1 MFPFKQNPIRTGLQ
15 LNSEDNAPIQ
25 WPINQ
30 AAYQN
35 LSNDQ
40 VDWAALAQQWIYMKE
55 SYPEDNSIPLAP
67 PPPNISSLRDFDGN
81 FSLVDY
87 NICCLIG

>member
-1 MFPFKQNPIRTGLQ
+1 MFPFKHNPIRNGLPMP
-15 LNSEDNAPIQ
+15 NDDNPPIQ
-25 WPINQ
+25 WPMNQ

-35 LSNDQ
+35 LSND

-55 SYPEDNSIPLAP
+55 SYPEDNSIPSAP

-81 FSLVDY
+81 FL
-87 NICCLIG
+87 C

>member
-1 MFPFKQNPIRTGLQ
+1 MFPFKQNPIRAGLQ

-35 LSNDQ
+35 LSREMNDQ

-55 SYPEDNSIPLAP
+55 SYPEDNSIPSAP
-67 PPPNISSLRDFDGN
+67 PPPNISSLRDFDGMMTAS
-81 FSLVDY
+81 FD
-87 NICCLIG
+87 I